1 VNTITGSGALPYVGA
16 AYAAFF
22 VLIFLYAW
30 RLTSATRRLSERVE
44 ELERE
49 NRSAPR

>member
-1 VNTITGSGALPYVGA
+1 MNTIVGSTALPYVGA

-30 RLTSATRRLSERVE
+30 RLTAATRRLAERVD

-49 NRSAPR
+49 KPSR